1 MRAIEFLWL
10 TLSQLY
16 IAAFV
21 LRFLLQLVRA
31 DFYNPFSQFIVKITQ
46 PLLRPLRRLIPSVGG
61 VDVASIVLILLLQ
74 VVAIVGWFL
83 IRGFSPAP
91 ELVIIYSIGK
101 LIGLVLNIYF
111 FALILQAILSWV
123 AQGYHPIMSVLQ
135 DLTAPVLTP
144 IRRILPNT
152 GGIDFSPMI
161 AILLIYVIRLLLGDL
176 FPVLRGLL

>member
-31 DFYNPFSQFIVKITQ
+31 DFYNPFSQFIVSITQ
-46 PLLRPLRRLIPSVGG
+46 PLLRPLRRLIPSLGG
-61 VDVASIVLILLLQ
+61 IDVASIALILVLQ

-83 IRGFSPAP
+83 IRGLQPVP
-91 ELVIIYSIGK
+91 EAVVVYSIAK

-123 AQGYHPIMSVLQ
+123 AQGYHPIMGVLH
-135 DLTAPVLTP
+135 DLTAPVLSP
-144 IRRILPNT
+144 IRRLLPSA
-152 GGIDFSPMI
+152 GGIDFSPMV

-176 FPVLRGLL
+176 FPALRGLL

>member
-10 TLSQLY
+10 TLTQLY

-31 DFYNPFSQFIVKITQ
+31 DFYNPFSQFIVRVTQ
-46 PLLRPLRRLIPSVGG
+46 PLLRPLRRVIPSLGG
-61 VDVASIVLILLLQ
+61 IDLPAIVLILVLQ
-74 VVAIVGWFL
+74 VVAIIGWFM
-83 IRGFSPAP
+83 IRGLQPIP
-91 ELVIIYSIGK
+91 EIVVIYALGK
-101 LIGLVLNIYF
+101 LLGLVLNIYF
-111 FALILQAILSWV
+111 LALILQAILSWV

-144 IRRILPNT
+144 IRRLLPT
-152 GGIDFSPMI
+152 AGGIDFSPMV